1 MSERETSRRTDGDR
15 SHVAYA
21 GGESPSPPRGG
32 GPAPADLAAPRLDPE
47 VVPKAVRRQHSVEYK
62 LRVLR
67 DAAACSEP
75 GQVGALLR
83 REGLY
88 SSHLWSWR
96 RQQKAG
102 TLVGRRGGRKRKPVD
117 SLDEKI
123 RQLERDKAQLERAK
137 ARLEQ
142 KLERAETVIEFQK
155 KLSEM
160 LGIDL
165 KEPEGGENT

>member
-1 MSERETSRRTDGDR
+1 L
-15 SHVAYA
+15 A
-21 GGESPSPPRGG
+21 GPGIDS
-32 GPAPADLAAPRLDPE
+32 E
-47 VVPKAVRRQHSVEYK
+47 VVAKAVRRQHSVDYK

-67 DAAACSEP
+67 EAEACGEP

-102 TLVGRRGGRKRKPVD
+102 SLVGRRRGRKHKPVNP
-117 SLDEKI
+117 LVEKVE
-123 RQLERDKAQLERAK
+123 QLERDKASLERERASLQK
-137 ARLEQ
+137 
-142 KLERAETVIEFQK
+142 KLERAEAVIDFQK

-160 LGIDL
+160 LGINL
-165 KEPEGGENT
+165 KEPEGGENG

>member
-1 MSERETSRRTDGDR
+1 MSERETSQGTDADLPHGT
-15 SHVAYA
+15 YA

-32 GPAPADLAAPRLDPE
+32 GAAPADLAGTRLDSE
-47 VVPKAVRRQHSVEYK
+47 VVAKAIRRQHSVDYK

-67 DAAACSEP
+67 EAQACREP

-102 TLVGRRGGRKRKPVD
+102 ALVGRRSGRKRKPVNP
-117 SLDEKI
+117 LAEKV
-123 RQLERDKAQLERAK
+123 RQLERDKAGLVREK
-137 ARLEQ
+137 AGLQ
-142 KLERAETVIEFQK
+142 KKLERAETVIEFQK

-160 LGIDL
+160 LGINL
-165 KEPEGGENT
+165 KEPEGGENG